1 MKYIKKGEEPQ
12 SFTTW
17 KAIARTTP
25 NWGYSYL
32 QNPEKKEL
40 HDALIREQGYICCY
54 CGMRITRE
62 SSHIEH
68 LKPQSSTDP
77 DLTLE
82 YTNLL
87 ASCQREREPKKPI
100 HCGVAKDDWHDE
112 DLLVSPLQPNC
123 ADFFIYTD
131 DGQILATDASEKNAA
146 ATETIKRL
154 CLNIPKLKAMRE
166 EVIKNLLAGI
176 DVFTLTEEEKQKL
189 LQGFEQP
196 DANGQYEEFCAAIA
210 YILYQYFVAYNNSY

>member
-1 MKYIKKGEEPQ
+1 MKYIKKGEEPE
-12 SFTTW
+12 SFKTW
-17 KAIARTTP
+17 KALARTTP

-32 QNPEKKEL
+32 QNPEKREL
-40 HDALIREQGYICCY
+40 HEALIREQGYICCY
-54 CGMRITRE
+54 CGMRIIRE

-68 LKPQSSTDP
+68 LKPQSLPDP
-77 DLTLE
+77 DLSVD

-100 HCGVAKDDWHDE
+100 HCGVAKDDWYDE
-112 DLLVSPLQPNC
+112 NLMVSPLNPNC
-123 ADFFIYTD
+123 KDFFIYTD

-146 ATETIKRL
+146 ATKTIKQLRL
-154 CLNIPKLKAMRE
+154 DIPKLKAMRE
-166 EVIKNLLAGI
+166 EVIKNLLVGL

-196 DANGQYEEFCAAIA
+196 DANGQYEEFCGAIA
-210 YILYQYFVAYNNSY
+210 YILNQYFIA